1 MSLVSDAFAEQNEKN
16 PQNTQNPNRLLSG
29 GLSLLAA
36 AAAAAAAVA
45 AAAVL
50 DLLQKWLSEVLPG
63 NVALGSFQPPFCSLH
78 FVHSFLCFPQPLT
91 QGRCALSTR

>member
-1 MSLVSDAFAEQNEKN
+1 MSLVSDAFAKQNEKN

-29 GLSLLAA
+29 GLSFLA

-45 AAAVL
+45 AAALV

-63 NVALGSFQPPFCSLH
+63 SVALGSFQPPFCLLH